1 MTEEHPLTPQP
12 TLAVYKAS
20 AGSGKTFTLTIE
32 YIKLLLHNPYA
43 YENILAVTFTN
54 KATEEMKMRI
64 LSQLYGL
71 SHGLPSSDSYLNVL
85 MNDMDVNEEFV
96 RQQAGKALSLLLHN
110 YHFFRVQTIDTFF
123 QGVLRN
129 LAKELG
135 LNANLRV
142 GLNNEQVTDQA
153 VDQLIDGVTSDKK
166 LLDVVVRYMKDR
178 LDDDKSWNVIADIK
192 RFSGTIWSEVY
203 KQHRKKMDVVFANDA
218 FFDEYRKELTTL
230 RNNLEG
236 KYSKEGQDVLDIVIN
251 AGLNIDNDFKGKG
264 RSIMNYFKKL
274 SNGEFAASNVRNKT
288 VEACMDN
295 VDAWVAKNSDNEQE
309 VRDLVESTL
318 IHKLRTIEGFRP
330 DDACKYNTA
339 QATLRHLNDLRLL
352 KRIEDSAK
360 QLNASVGRFMLS
372 DTQTL
377 LKDVMEDSDS
387 PFIFEKIGARL
398 EHIMIDEFQDTSTVQ
413 WKNFR
418 VLLEDCMARGCSN
431 LIVGDVKQ
439 SIYRFRSG
447 DWRLLNNIENE
458 VPSDQISFHPMTT
471 NWRSTRNVIEFNNA
485 FFGKAAEIE
494 VNNLLPYS
502 SERAQELKKAYADV
516 KQDVPA
522 SKPQEGLVHIE
533 LLPEDMYDE
542 MCERT
547 LDTIISLVEGY
558 GIKQSDIA
566 ILVRNGN
573 EISKIAEYIEE
584 TGAGI
589 KIVSAEAF
597 RLDASKAVNTIID
610 AMTLLAHPNDSV
622 ARASLSRNVTDEQLQ
637 AFDEEYDTLTDMSLH
652 DMAETLLRLFALGEI
667 TKEGAYI
674 TKFFDYLH
682 DFTADMTPVLEDFL
696 SAWSDDICNKTI
708 QTAECDGVRI
718 MTIHKS
724 KGLEFKHVI
733 LPYCDWKLNP
743 THAVM
748 LWLHSDE
755 MPFSKLPIIPVDYYS
770 VNTLM
775 DTLYKEDGIEE
786 HIQTVVDNLNLLY
799 VAMTRAAHSLF
810 ILGKRYKPS
819 ARSKGDEHPKATIR
833 SKIIEDVIKCLPDK
847 INGVPL
853 HIDGIEDASQPL
865 TLTYGQLT
873 DMRKD
878 VEEKTSAS
886 PVATDIDTSPVN
898 VFDIIPQQIDVPVL
912 SYENKVEYR
921 QSNESRRFLD
931 DSIDDN
937 DRQRYIRI
945 GTIMHQIFSRIHTLD
960 DVEPTLRNMETD
972 GLLYDDSLTK
982 EDLLAQLRQKFQKPL
997 VREWFAPKW
1006 TVRNECSLITKDG
1019 EYRPDRVITD
1029 GKETIVID
1037 FKFGKPHDE
1046 HNEQVRHYKQLLE
1059 ETGLPN
1065 VKGYLWYVSLN
1076 KEVEV

>member
-1 MTEEHPLTPQP
+1 MSEEHAFTSQK

-20 AGSGKTFTLTIE
+20 AGSGKTFTLTVE
-32 YIKLLLHNPYA
+32 YIKLLLLNPYA

-85 MNDMDVNEEFV
+85 MNDMDMSEDFV
-96 RQQAGKALSLLLHN
+96 RKQAGKALSLLLHN

-153 VDQLIDGVTSDKK
+153 VDQIIDDVSDDSK
-166 LLDVVVRYMKDR
+166 LLNVVVRYMKDR
-178 LDDDKSWNVIADIK
+178 LEDEKSWNVIADIK

-203 KQHRKKMDVVFANDA
+203 KQHRKKMEAVFANES
-218 FFDEYRKELTTL
+218 FFDDYRDELTTL
-230 RNNLEG
+230 RDTLDE
-236 KYSKEGQDVLDIVIN
+236 KYSKEGQEVIN
-251 AGLNIDNDFKGKG
+251 IVEDAGLDIDNDFKGKS

-274 SNGEFAASNVRNKT
+274 SKGNFAASDVFNKT
-288 VEACMDN
+288 VEACMDS
-295 VDAWVAKNSDNEQE
+295 VDAWVTKSSFNELE
-309 VRDLVESTL
+309 VRELVEDTL
-318 IHKLRTIEGFRP
+318 MERLNKLELHRKV
-330 DDACKYNTA
+330 DARYYNTI
-339 QATLRHLNDLRLL
+339 QKTLKHLNDLRLL

-360 QLNASVGRFMLS
+360 HLNASVGRFMLS

-377 LKDVMEDSDS
+377 LKDVIEDSDS

-413 WKNFR
+413 WRNFK

-458 VPSDQISFHPMTT
+458 VTREQISFHPMTT
-471 NWRSTRNVIEFNNA
+471 NWRSTRNVIDFNNA
-485 FFGKAAEIE
+485 FFEKAAEIE
-494 VNNLLPYS
+494 VDNLMFF
-502 SERAQELKKAYADV
+502 SEKRARELAKAYADV
-516 KQDVPA
+516 KQEVPA
-522 SKPQEGLVHIE
+522 KKPQEGMVHIE
-533 LLPEDMYDE
+533 LLPEDMYEE

-547 LDTIISLVEGY
+547 LNIITTLLDYEGT
-558 GIKQSDIA
+558 KQSDIA

-610 AMTLLAHPNDSV
+610 AMTLLAHPKDSV
-622 ARASLSRNVTDEQLQ
+622 ARASLSRNVTAEQLLSFDEQ
-637 AFDEEYDTLTDMSLH
+637 YDTLTDMSLH
-652 DMAETLLRLFALGEI
+652 DMAEALLRLFNIGEI
-667 TKEGAYI
+667 TEEGAYV

-682 DFTADMTPVLEDFL
+682 AFTTEMTPVLEDFL
-696 SAWSDDICNKTI
+696 SAWSDEICSKTI

-748 LWLHSDE
+748 LWLQSDE
-755 MPFSKLPIIPVDYYS
+755 EPFSKLPVIPVDYYS

-775 DTLYKEDGIEE
+775 DTLYEQDGIEE

-819 ARSKGDEHPKATIR
+819 KTKGTDEHKVTIR
-833 SKIIEDVIKCLPDK
+833 SKIIEDVIKCLPEE
-847 INGVPL
+847 INGIPL
-853 HIDGIEDASQPL
+853 HIDGTEDINEPL
-865 TLTYGQLT
+865 MLTYGQLT
-873 DMRKD
+873 DESKKK
-878 VEEKTSAS
+878 E
-886 PVATDIDTSPVN
+886 DIPSTKSTTAKAPSSVN
-898 VFDIIPQQIDVPVL
+898 VFDVIPEQINIPIS
-912 SYENKVEYR
+912 SYESKVEYR
-921 QSNESRRFLD
+921 QSNESRRFSE
-931 DSIDDN
+931 DSIDDD

-945 GTIMHQIFSRIHTLD
+945 GTVMHQIFSGIHSLY
-960 DVEPTLRNMETD
+960 DVEPTLRNMEAE
-972 GLLYDDSLTK
+972 GLLYDNSLTK
-982 EDLLAQLRQKFQKPL
+982 EDLLSQLRQKFQKPL
-997 VREWFAPKW
+997 IREWFAPKW
-1006 TVRNECSLITKDG
+1006 TVRNERTLLTKNG

-1037 FKFGKPHDE
+1037 FKFGKPHKE
-1046 HNEQVRHYKQLLE
+1046 HNDQVKQYKHLLE
-1059 ETGLPN
+1059 EMGLPN
-1065 VKGYLWYVSLN
+1065 VKGFLWYVSLN
-1076 KEVEV
+1076 KEIEV